1 MYRPMFSGYL
11 EKMYSIT
18 FHNSFTYFK
27 PEPEVKAIHGL
38 TGSNLQ
44 VLEKQVVQFLVDH
57 PFP

>member
-1 MYRPMFSGYL
+1 MFSGYL

-27 PEPEVKAIHGL
+27 PEPEVKAMHGL

-57 PFP
+57 SFP